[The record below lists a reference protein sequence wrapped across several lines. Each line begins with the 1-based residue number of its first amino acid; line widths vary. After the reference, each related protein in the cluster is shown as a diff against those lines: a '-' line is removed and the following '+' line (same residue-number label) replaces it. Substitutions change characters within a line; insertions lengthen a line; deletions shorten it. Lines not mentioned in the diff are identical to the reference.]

1 VVAVAGGWP
10 LRHKGEDTHG
20 LCGQSAATQ
29 TTPKFGPR
37 LRRRG
42 HHGKNASGRWAGFFL
57 VEVKIGPNRASTVR
71 LHQAVGDAL
80 IRTSDVQ

>member
-10 LRHKGEDTHG
+10 LRRKGEDTHV
-20 LCGQSAATQ
+20 LCGQSATTQ

-37 LRRRG
+37 LHRRG
-42 HHGKNASGRWAGFFL
+42 HCGKNASGRWAGFFL
-57 VEVKIGPNRASTVR
+57 VEVKIGPNWASAFR
-71 LHQAVGDAL
+71 LHWAVGDAL